1 MKSRCMQ
8 VSKASPA
15 GTMTISTNGNPATYG
30 PGGRWFGR
38 AQNYFT
44 TMVPVMNVCM
54 EQW

>member
-1 MKSRCMQ
+1 MQ

-15 GTMTISTNGNPATYG
+15 GTMTISTNGTTGHLRPA
-30 PGGRWFGR
+30 GRWFPVTP
-38 AQNYFT
+38 NYCT